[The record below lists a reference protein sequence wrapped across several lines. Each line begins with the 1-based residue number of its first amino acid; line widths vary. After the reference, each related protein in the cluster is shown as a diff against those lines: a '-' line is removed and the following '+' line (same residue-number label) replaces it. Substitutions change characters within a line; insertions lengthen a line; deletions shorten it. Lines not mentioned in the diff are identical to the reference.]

1 MPIKKLPHLTRNYL
15 QTDEK
20 KNFNERFK
28 NIILMLT
35 ETKFELCLRNKV
47 NNRVSEKRA
56 HNRLLEVNCIRNWK
70 NATFID
76 ELLP

>member
-1 MPIKKLPHLTRNYL
+1 MKK
-15 QTDEK
+15 K
-20 KNFNERFK
+20 KFNERFK

-56 HNRLLEVNCIRNWK
+56 HNRLLEVNCIRN
-70 NATFID
+70 
-76 ELLP
+76 